1 MGGFRFGAGFPGWSP
16 KALVC
21 AGLLNCGSSEVRGV
35 ALYPPDPPRT
45 RSDVALLV
53 GPVET
58 VDGQNVGARGPL
70 LELLPGCH
78 VVEIGDRIGHIG
90 ESESLLA
97 LTHSRV
103 YAFRMRAGHTY
114 RIEVARDAVSCSGP
128 RSSCMVAREENRHGY
143 VAFVPVAMSAYD
155 LAACRQWVP

>member
-1 MGGFRFGAGFPGWSP
+1 MAGVRGQSAKVLLWAALLSCGGG
-16 KALVC
+16 
-21 AGLLNCGSSEVRGV
+21 EVRGV
-35 ALYPPDPPRT
+35 ALYPPGPPRT

-58 VDGQNVGARGPL
+58 VDGQNVGALGPL

-90 ESESLLA
+90 ESESLISLSR
-97 LTHSRV
+97 SRV
-103 YAFRMRAGHTY
+103 YAFRMRPAHTY
-114 RIEVARDAVSCSGP
+114 RIEVARDSVSCSGP
-128 RSSCMVAREENRHGY
+128 RSSCMVAREEDRNGY